1 MGDFVNYTPGEYAKE
16 HIRITPTTL
25 ADGRDFFY
33 LDDDPEYVSGVKTR
47 ELKDPRQLPYRFSN
61 QLNAAGEEVPYAA
74 PEMRR
79 DPLTGDWIP
88 MATARMNR
96 PITAGPG
103 ATAKGNPLA
112 ARKPGDP
119 YQDGEV
125 PDTDYNV
132 VVFENRFP
140 SMVRVPGRSEA
151 VEYVNGNPLWE
162 KKLAAGRCEVIC
174 FDPDEDGLPADLP
187 VSRLRTV
194 VEAWAFRTAEI
205 SKMEGIEQIFP
216 FENHGQEIGV
226 SLAHP
231 HGQVYCYPFIAPKME
246 AELKQT
252 EAYHEKTGGNLL
264 KDLMNAEIEA
274 GERIVMRN
282 HSWVAY
288 VPAAARWPLEVHV
301 APVRDVLTLDE
312 LNDQERWD
320 LAVMYST
327 LLKRGN
333 AFFDKGDGKGMDL
346 PYIAAWHQA
355 PIHDKRRENY
365 RLNLQFFSF
374 RRAANK
380 IKYLAGSESGMAAWV
395 SDRCEVICFD
405 PDEDGL
411 PADLPVSRLRTVVEA
426 WAFRTAEISKMEGIE
441 QIFPFE
447 NHGQEIGVSL
457 AHPHG
462 QVYCYP
468 FIAPK
473 MEAELKQTEAYHE
486 KTGGNLLKD
495 LMNAEIEAGERI
507 VMRNHSWVAY
517 VPAAARWPLEVHVA
531 PVRDVLTLDELND
544 QERWDLAV
552 MYSTLLKRG
561 NAFFDKGDGK
571 GMDLPYIAAWHQAP
585 IHDKRRENY
594 RLNLQFFSFRRA
606 ANKIKYL
613 AGSESGMAAWVSDTT
628 PELIAKRFHE
638 LGPIDIEG

>member
-1 MGDFVNYTPGEYAKE
+1 MADFANYTPGEYAKE
-16 HIRITPTTL
+16 HIRITPATL

-33 LDDDPEYVSGVKTR
+33 LDDDPEFVSGAKTR
-47 ELKDPRQLPYRFSN
+47 ELKDPRPLDYRFAPHLDADGN
-61 QLNAAGEEVPYAA
+61 EVPYAA
-74 PEMRR
+74 PQMRR

-140 SMVRVPGRSEA
+140 SMVRVPGVSED
-151 VEYVNGNPLWE
+151 VTYVDGNPLWE

-174 FDPDEDGLPADLP
+174 FDPNEDGLPADLP

-246 AELKQT
+246 KELQHT

-264 KDLMNAEIEA
+264 KDIMNAELEA

-301 APVRDVLTLDE
+301 APVRDVLTLDQ
-312 LNDQERWD
+312 LNDEERWD
-320 LAVMYST
+320 LASMYSH
-327 LLKRGN
+327 LLKRQGHGP
-333 AFFDKGDGKGMDL
+333 AVHRCLAPGPD
-346 PYIAAWHQA
+346 PRQA
-355 PIHDKRRENY
+355 PRELPPEPAVLLLPPRRQQDQVP
-365 RLNLQFFSF
+365 R
-374 RRAANK
+374 
-380 IKYLAGSESGMAAWV
+380 
-395 SDRCEVICFD
+395 
-405 PDEDGL
+405 
-411 PADLPVSRLRTVVEA
+411 RLRIRHGRLDLRHHAGTHRQA
-426 WAFRTAEISKMEGIE
+426 LPRARLHRHRRLIE
-441 QIFPFE
+441 R
-447 NHGQEIGVSL
+447 
-457 AHPHG
+457 
-462 QVYCYP
+462 
-468 FIAPK
+468 K
-473 MEAELKQTEAYHE
+473 
-486 KTGGNLLKD
+486 
-495 LMNAEIEAGERI
+495 
-507 VMRNHSWVAY
+507 
-517 VPAAARWPLEVHVA
+517 
-531 PVRDVLTLDELND
+531 
-544 QERWDLAV
+544 
-552 MYSTLLKRG
+552 
-561 NAFFDKGDGK
+561 
-571 GMDLPYIAAWHQAP
+571 HQ
-585 IHDKRRENY
+585 
-594 RLNLQFFSFRRA
+594 
-606 ANKIKYL
+606 
-613 AGSESGMAAWVSDTT
+613 
-628 PELIAKRFHE
+628 
-638 LGPIDIEG
+638 

>member
-246 AELKQT
+246 KELQHT

-264 KDLMNAEIEA
+264 KDIMNAELEA

-301 APVRDVLTLDE
+301 APVRDVLTLDQ
-312 LNDQERWD
+312 LNDEERWD
-320 LAVMYST
+320 LASMYSH

-333 AFFDKGDGKGMDL
+333 ASSTRATARAWTCRTSQHGIR
-346 PYIAAWHQA
+346 PRSTTSAAKTTASTCSSSRSAAPPTKSSIWPAPNQA
-355 PIHDKRRENY
+355 WPHGCPTPRRN
-365 RLNLQFFSF
+365 SSPS
-374 RRAANK
+374 A
-380 IKYLAGSESGMAAWV
+380 STS
-395 SDRCEVICFD
+395 SDR
-405 PDEDGL
+405 
-411 PADLPVSRLRTVVEA
+411 S
-426 WAFRTAEISKMEGIE
+426 ISK
-441 QIFPFE
+441 
-447 NHGQEIGVSL
+447 
-457 AHPHG
+457 
-462 QVYCYP
+462 
-468 FIAPK
+468 
-473 MEAELKQTEAYHE
+473 AESQ
-486 KTGGNLLKD
+486 
-495 LMNAEIEAGERI
+495 
-507 VMRNHSWVAY
+507 
-517 VPAAARWPLEVHVA
+517 
-531 PVRDVLTLDELND
+531 
-544 QERWDLAV
+544 
-552 MYSTLLKRG
+552 
-561 NAFFDKGDGK
+561 
-571 GMDLPYIAAWHQAP
+571 
-585 IHDKRRENY
+585 
-594 RLNLQFFSFRRA
+594 
-606 ANKIKYL
+606 
-613 AGSESGMAAWVSDTT
+613 
-628 PELIAKRFHE
+628 
-638 LGPIDIEG
+638 

>member
-1 MGDFVNYTPGEYAKE
+1 MAEITNYTPGEYAKE

-33 LDDDPEYVSGVKTR
+33 LDDDPEYVSGAKTR
-47 ELKDPRQLPYRFSN
+47 ELKDPRPLDYRFAPHLDADGN
-61 QLNAAGEEVPYAA
+61 EVPYAA
-74 PEMRR
+74 PQMRR

-140 SMVRVPGRSEA
+140 SMVRVPGVSED
-151 VEYVNGNPLWE
+151 VTYVDGNPLWE

-174 FDPDEDGLPADLP
+174 FDPNEDGLPADLP

-216 FENHGQEIGV
+216 FENHGAEIGV

-246 AELKQT
+246 KELQ
-252 EAYHEKTGGNLL
+252 H
-264 KDLMNAEIEA
+264 
-274 GERIVMRN
+274 
-282 HSWVAY
+282 
-288 VPAAARWPLEVHV
+288 
-301 APVRDVLTLDE
+301 
-312 LNDQERWD
+312 
-320 LAVMYST
+320 
-327 LLKRGN
+327 

-355 PIHDKRRENY
+355 PIHDARRENY

-380 IKYLAGSESGMAAWV
+380 IKYLAGSESGMAAW
-395 SDRCEVICFD
+395 I
-405 PDEDGL
+405 
-411 PADLPVSRLRTVVEA
+411 
-426 WAFRTAEISKMEGIE
+426 
-441 QIFPFE
+441 
-447 NHGQEIGVSL
+447 
-457 AHPHG
+457 
-462 QVYCYP
+462 
-468 FIAPK
+468 
-473 MEAELKQTEAYHE
+473 
-486 KTGGNLLKD
+486 
-495 LMNAEIEAGERI
+495 
-507 VMRNHSWVAY
+507 
-517 VPAAARWPLEVHVA
+517 
-531 PVRDVLTLDELND
+531 
-544 QERWDLAV
+544 
-552 MYSTLLKRG
+552 
-561 NAFFDKGDGK
+561 
-571 GMDLPYIAAWHQAP
+571 
-585 IHDKRRENY
+585 
-594 RLNLQFFSFRRA
+594 
-606 ANKIKYL
+606 
-613 AGSESGMAAWVSDTT
+613 SDTT

-638 LGPIDIEG
+638 LGQIDISD

>member
-1 MGDFVNYTPGEYAKE
+1 MADFANYTPGEYAKE

-33 LDDDPEYVSGVKTR
+33 LDDDPEFVSGAKTR
-47 ELKDPRQLPYRFSN
+47 ELKDPRPLDYRFAPHLDADGN
-61 QLNAAGEEVPYAA
+61 EVPYAA
-74 PEMRR
+74 PQMRR

-103 ATAKGNPLA
+103 ATAKGNPL
-112 ARKPGDP
+112 
-119 YQDGEV
+119 
-125 PDTDYNV
+125 
-132 VVFENRFP
+132 
-140 SMVRVPGRSEA
+140 
-151 VEYVNGNPLWE
+151 WE

-174 FDPDEDGLPADLP
+174 FDPNEDGLPADLP

-246 AELKQT
+246 KELQHT

-264 KDLMNAEIEA
+264 KDIMNAELEA

-301 APVRDVLTLDE
+301 APVRDVLTLDQ
-312 LNDQERWD
+312 LNDEERWD
-320 LAVMYST
+320 LASMYSH

-355 PIHDKRRENY
+355 PIHDARRENY

-380 IKYLAGSESGMAAWV
+380 IKYLAGSESGMAAW
-395 SDRCEVICFD
+395 I
-405 PDEDGL
+405 
-411 PADLPVSRLRTVVEA
+411 
-426 WAFRTAEISKMEGIE
+426 
-441 QIFPFE
+441 
-447 NHGQEIGVSL
+447 
-457 AHPHG
+457 
-462 QVYCYP
+462 
-468 FIAPK
+468 
-473 MEAELKQTEAYHE
+473 
-486 KTGGNLLKD
+486 
-495 LMNAEIEAGERI
+495 
-507 VMRNHSWVAY
+507 
-517 VPAAARWPLEVHVA
+517 
-531 PVRDVLTLDELND
+531 
-544 QERWDLAV
+544 
-552 MYSTLLKRG
+552 
-561 NAFFDKGDGK
+561 
-571 GMDLPYIAAWHQAP
+571 
-585 IHDKRRENY
+585 
-594 RLNLQFFSFRRA
+594 
-606 ANKIKYL
+606 
-613 AGSESGMAAWVSDTT
+613 SDTT

-638 LGPIDIEG
+638 LGSIDIAD